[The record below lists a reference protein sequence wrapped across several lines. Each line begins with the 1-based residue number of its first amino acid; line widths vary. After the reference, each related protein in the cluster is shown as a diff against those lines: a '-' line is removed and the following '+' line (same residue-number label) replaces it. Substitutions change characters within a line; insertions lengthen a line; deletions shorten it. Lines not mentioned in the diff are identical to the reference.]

1 MLVSAGVC
9 DPICQCRSKIKL
21 CLQLLSAMHLPKLF
35 RPKRENVRLKF
46 DCSYSRLI
54 HDLQSEKSDITGRQ
68 ISRLPTESHESS
80 RKIVQHCELYI
91 HVFPWS
97 TNKSWRDEWW
107 SSKRIMIIS
116 QKLCEQIDVCQL
128 VFSRI
133 FIIFHGPSCTQQS
146 LGWSNSCDLNVCQ
159 TKIKG
164 YWYCAIR

>member
-1 MLVSAGVC
+1 
-9 DPICQCRSKIKL
+9 
-21 CLQLLSAMHLPKLF
+21 MHLPKLF

-54 HDLQSEKSDITGRQ
+54 HDLQSEKSDIAGRQ

-80 RKIVQHCELYI
+80 RKIVQHSELYI

-116 QKLCEQIDVCQL
+116 QKLCEQTDVCQL
-128 VFSRI
+128 VFSGI
-133 FIIFHGPSCTQQS
+133 FINFPRTQ
-146 LGWSNSCDLNVCQ
+146 LHTTIPGMVKFLRLECLSNQ
-159 TKIKG
+159 TKGNIAQYVENSKPRKNSNG
-164 YWYCAIR
+164 